1 MSRRRA
7 SRLIPAEESP
17 VYTASPTDQ
26 ACDIDHGRDDTG
38 QPFYVQA
45 TTGRL
50 CGVHRHDLDLWA
62 REIADAWIG
71 LALLVEPTRASSGR
85 AGGRGS
91 RAHPPV
97 PIDLE
102 AAALRDHRNPTA
114 ALGGRDIPSVPGVVA
129 SWLWLVDSQLPID
142 RPVDAFMVDRAGVA
156 ERAVVY
162 TRRWDRLPSS
172 VIAQLELLVSVH
184 DWMAEQPWI
193 ERYWTQ
199 LRQTHQA
206 LTRKTDGAPGFA
218 AGRGSRRIAEAIADA
233 AVARSRR

>member
-1 MSRRRA
+1 MSRHWA
-7 SRLIPAEESP
+7 SRLTDATDGPA
-17 VYTASPTDQ
+17 YTASPTDQ
-26 ACDIDHGRDDTG
+26 ACEIDHGKDETG
-38 QPFYVQA
+38 QPAFVRA
-45 TTGRL
+45 TVGRL

-71 LALLVEPTRASSGR
+71 LALLVEPARA
-85 AGGRGS
+85 AGWAGSRGS

-114 ALGGRDIPSVPGVVA
+114 GERGSDIPSVPGVVA
-129 SWLWLVDSQLPID
+129 SWLLLVDAELPID
-142 RPVDAFMVDRAGVA
+142 RPVDAFVVGRAGAA
-156 ERAVVY
+156 ERMVVHA
-162 TRRWDRLPSS
+162 RRWPRLPNS

-193 ERYWTQ
+193 ERYWAQ

-206 LTRKTDGAPGFA
+206 LLRKTDGTGFA
-218 AGRGSRRIAEAIADA
+218 GGRGSRRIAEAIADA
-233 AVARSRR
+233 AVARRRG